1 MESVL
6 KKKRNSTRWEWF
18 AEKDGFKSGM
28 KVGGMGDESMEPME
42 EVPLIP
48 GTFFVPA
55 GSSLPKWHLDHFERF
70 LQDSPV
76 CATNTQT
83 LRPRY
88 FTTSVA
94 AARI

>member
-1 MESVL
+1 
-6 KKKRNSTRWEWF
+6 
-18 AEKDGFKSGM
+18 
-28 KVGGMGDESMEPME
+28 MGDESMEPME

-48 GTFFVPA
+48 GTFLVPA
-55 GSSLPKWHLDHFERF
+55 GSSLPSGISIISSV

-76 CATNTQT
+76 CATSTQT